1 MIKGKKAWYAGN
13 TKKPKQVTILEVI
26 EKPAYSLTM
35 VIAKDSKGNMIKDY
49 LSLFSTKKPVAYN
62 PYEY

>member
-1 MIKGKKAWYAGN
+1 MIKGKKIWYVGN
-13 TKKPKQVTILEVI
+13 TKKPIQVTIVEII

-35 VIAKDSKGNMIKDY
+35 IIAKDTKGNMIKDY

-62 PYEY
+62 PYI

>member
-1 MIKGKKAWYAGN
+1 MIKGKKAWYVGN
-13 TKKPKQVTILEVI
+13 TKKPKQVTIVEVI

-35 VIAKDSKGNMIKDY
+35 IIAKDSNGNMIKDY

-62 PYEY
+62 PYI